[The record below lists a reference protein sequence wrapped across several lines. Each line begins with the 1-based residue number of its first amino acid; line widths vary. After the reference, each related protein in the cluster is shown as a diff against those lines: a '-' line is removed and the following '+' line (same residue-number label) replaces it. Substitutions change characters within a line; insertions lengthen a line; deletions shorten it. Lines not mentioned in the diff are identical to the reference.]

1 MMKKTHCNTEEA
13 VDLLGY
19 KKQSAHRSYSKQGH
33 FLGVV
38 PTKLPNGRLMWP
50 IAELE
55 RLLSGGS
62 K

>member
-1 MMKKTHCNTEEA
+1 MMKQTHCSTEEWVA
-13 VDLLGY
+13 PLGY
-19 KKQSAHRSYSKQGH
+19 KKQTAHRAYSKQGH

-38 PTKLPNGRLMWP
+38 PTKLPNRRLMWP

-55 RLLSGGS
+55 RLLSGGA